1 MIDVAKLATGDSWR
15 VAGHTL
21 RPLEM
26 GHVALLNA
34 VKASNP
40 ATPHEAALVIIICTR
55 PWHEWR
61 GVFASRWFGVRLAWL
76 LLRLKAGDVGLVRG
90 YLASNSELPVITT
103 KPGRGNG
110 DTGTPHLQHVRSVLI
125 SECGYD
131 PEKVWGASY
140 GQAMWDYLARMEYNG
155 AVSIVDR
162 DEVEAVKAE
171 YKRRSDADMATKR
184 N

>member
-1 MIDVAKLATGDSWR
+1 
-15 VAGHTL
+15 
-21 RPLEM
+21 M

-34 VKASNP
+34 VKASSP
-40 ATPHEAALVIIICTR
+40 TTLHEAALVIVICSR

-76 LLRLKAGDVGLVRG
+76 MLRMKEGDVGLVRG

-103 KPGRGNG
+103 KAGRGNS
-110 DTGTPHLQHVRSVLI
+110 DTGTPHLQHVRAVLI

-131 PEKVWGASY
+131 PEKVWSAPY

-162 DEVEAVKAE
+162 EEVEAVRAE
-171 YKRRSDADMATKR
+171 YKRRSAAEAVKGR